1 MTFRLAL
8 PVALLG
14 FTACA
19 PRTFPTI
26 PEPTPA
32 PAVVTYK
39 EAPNDWH
46 LRDATADHLPGISLL
61 KAERELLAGK
71 QPRRTVV
78 VAIIDSG
85 VDTTHAELHPQ
96 LWTNGAEVAGN
107 GRDDDNNG
115 FVDDV
120 RGWSFIGSAR
130 GDVNQDTFEVT
141 RLAAQCERP
150 AGRDSLPA
158 DIKSRCA
165 EIEQKYQHKRNDVD
179 QTLGTIRNIEAL
191 YRQITPL
198 LKNATGKLD
207 SLTPA
212 IVDSIQPKDETV
224 REAKRLYL
232 QLHAQGISEQ
242 ELADAKK
249 AYQSQADY
257 GYNKNFDPRAIV
269 GDDYPGTSIIK
280 YGSHSVVGP
289 DATHGT
295 HVAGI
300 VGAIRDAVGSTGIA
314 QSVKIMTLRAVP
326 DGDERD
332 KDIAN
337 AIRYAVDNGAQ
348 IINMSFGK
356 AWSPYKNLVDEAVKY
371 ADSKGVLMIHAAG
384 NDGEDVTKTA
394 SFPTP
399 VYKDGGRAVNWI
411 EVGASS
417 WKRGD
422 SLVAN
427 FSNYGKGAV
436 DVFAP
441 GDDIYAPIPGGKFK
455 KESGTSMASPV
466 VAGLSALLMSYYPT
480 LTASDVRRIVLESV
494 TRLPDQT
501 VIRPGEGD
509 VKVKFGELSTTG
521 GIVNAYN
528 AIKLAEQ
535 LTQVRP

>member
-1 MTFRLAL
+1 MTYRLAL
-8 PVALLG
+8 PVAFLAI
-14 FTACA
+14 TACA

-26 PEPTPA
+26 PEPA
-32 PAVVTYK
+32 PALPPIT

-46 LRDATADHLPGISLL
+46 LRDATADRLPGISLL

-71 QPRRTVV
+71 QPKRTVV

-85 VDTTHAELHPQ
+85 IDTAHVELHPQ

-120 RGWSFIGSAR
+120 RGWSFIGGPR

-141 RLAAQCERP
+141 RLAAQCGRP
-150 AGRDSLPA
+150 LGRDSLPE
-158 DIKSRCA
+158 DLKSRCA
-165 EIEQKYQHKRNDVD
+165 ELETKFQQKRNEVD
-179 QTLGTIRNIEAL
+179 QTLSTIRDIEVL

-198 LKNATGKLD
+198 LKNAANKD
-207 SLTPA
+207 SLSVA
-212 IVDSIQPKDETV
+212 IVQAINPSDDQT

-242 ELADAKK
+242 ELVDAKK
-249 AYQSQADY
+249 AYTSQAQY
-257 GYNKNFDPRAIV
+257 GYNKNFDPRGIV
-269 GDDYPGTSIIK
+269 GDDYPGTRIMK

-300 VGAIRDAVGSTGIA
+300 VAAVRDAVGATGIA

-337 AIRYAVDNGAQ
+337 AIRYAVDNGAH

-356 AWSPYKNLVDEAVKY
+356 AWSPYKNLVDDAVKY
-371 ADSKGVLMIHAAG
+371 ADAKGVLMIHAAG
-384 NDGEDVTKTA
+384 NDGEDVTKAA

-417 WKRGD
+417 WKMRD
-422 SLVAN
+422 SLVAS

-480 LTASDVRRIVLESV
+480 LTASDVKRIVLESV
-494 TRLPDQT
+494 TKLGDQD
-501 VIRPGEGD
+501 VIRPGEGGT
-509 VKVKFGELSTTG
+509 KVKFGELSTTG

-528 AIKLAEQ
+528 AIKMAEE
-535 LTQVRP
+535 LTVVRP